1 MTRYEKLIV
10 SAYTGVLMVEM
21 SDFHKW
27 VEEFLGYPVWTPEF
41 ATEDFWLRLREKTKE
56 EFLRICKEESN
67 GQ

>member
-41 ATEDFWLRLREKTKE
+41 ATGDFWMRLHEKTRD
-56 EFLRICKEESN
+56 EFFRICKEGSN
-67 GQ
+67 D